1 MSAANIPPFSNMTPN
16 AKVLSGSTGAKL
28 YKNTTDKKWVI
39 KKSEKGEGGFP
50 QVQSESVANDI
61 YQALGIPVPRHFLD
75 IPNQALILEYIDG
88 KSLADATPAERTKAK
103 KELQKGFI
111 VDALLANWDVIGL
124 LEDNI
129 LLPADGSSAVRIDN
143 GGSLTFRAQ
152 GGPKYFGKTVSEID
166 KMRNPSIAPRAAAI
180 FGDLTDTDINE
191 QIKTIIVPNYE
202 LILSFTPKELK
213 EIMRGRMD
221 YLIGK
226 MVWVNEEPFKNT
238 VEETSTPEY
247 IPEVQKALIKFFR
260 SGWLKNFK
268 NENKGAGNSDERLLA
283 FLNKTLKD
291 NHAIISGG
299 FILKAIGTFVDEK
312 SVDIDIYVPTA
323 YTAVFRG
330 IMSKLFDETSH
341 VTHFASPTGFFNKNG
356 IVSVTKYKREIDADH
371 YAEMD
376 IVEVKGDRTPK
387 DVVQNF
393 DLTFCENWYDGENV
407 YMTYP
412 EHVKTK
418 KGFLE
423 NHYLKLLFEG
433 SQVLINRMKKYIR
446 RGFRVSIHNPVT
458 KKDKNVTKNIL
469 TNTFFQKITDN
480 ANTENTIVAAVK
492 ADTDAVKAEVDAV
505 KAKAAADA
513 LKAEADALKAEAAAL
528 KAVKAVKA
536 SPLPESHQ
544 NFYNHMTK
552 GKTLAQK
559 EALKKYV
566 KAKHEDADE
575 PTIKGLLNAY
585 LGVTPASKTPLSAI
599 FGVTNAEAYKE
610 AKLVYDKAKSAY
622 DEALSVK
629 SNNHKSYDI
638 ILLQR
643 DLKKIMNTKKAAMNT
658 IQEEFNSH
666 TIPISAPS
674 PTNKTILSQISNT
687 LVKPTI
693 YSNIQIH
700 TKVESAVNANTNANT
715 AEKNAKAKAKEN
727 ANWKDYIAKKNAK
740 GERINLNEFFSE
752 HPEYKISYNTPLKPT
767 ENSNNITKLSLIPNT
782 PASNFSSNISRLTL
796 VDIKAIE
803 NYTGNGYDTVNRFL
817 YTNLR
822 CHPDK
827 TSVIY
832 KWIQDKFPLN
842 NEESVIDYNNRV
854 IYYYFVNL
862 FNALGKIKGITDK
875 PVKVYRGTRTWYLEE
890 NTDRFYY
897 INSFS
902 STSIT
907 SSVALSF
914 GSSYIYSNST
924 YEQKIYVFYLHPNCS
939 FLDVEQISFHKR
951 ENEILLNPYHRYKF
965 VKQTESADGKIIY
978 KHLVVLPID
987 IDIPTTYDTFMPWKN
1002 RIVDKT
1008 IILKNGKA
1016 VPPPV
1021 PLPAVPVS
1029 PSVSLPVPSSV
1040 PSPVPLPALETA
1052 AITKGGRVIST
1063 VPGMLRHRTLKNT
1076 KVRGKTIKNRT
1087 LEKGRARTNKKLNSR
1102 QTPKKAKQN
1111 IRRRT
1116 LKMESDKVNT
1126 SKKLLLS
1133 EAPKKNVVDEN
1144 TIRRFT
1150 DPLPSFPGK
1159 VPTKAEMEVI
1169 EKMMAFFKNDK
1180 E

>member
-1 MSAANIPPFSNMTPN
+1 
-16 AKVLSGSTGAKL
+16 
-28 YKNTTDKKWVI
+28 
-39 KKSEKGEGGFP
+39 
-50 QVQSESVANDI
+50 
-61 YQALGIPVPRHFLD
+61 
-75 IPNQALILEYIDG
+75 
-88 KSLADATPAERTKAK
+88 
-103 KELQKGFI
+103 
-111 VDALLANWDVIGL
+111 
-124 LEDNI
+124 
-129 LLPADGSSAVRIDN
+129 
-143 GGSLTFRAQ
+143 
-152 GGPKYFGKTVSEID
+152 
-166 KMRNPSIAPRAAAI
+166 
-180 FGDLTDTDINE
+180 
-191 QIKTIIVPNYE
+191 
-202 LILSFTPKELK
+202 
-213 EIMRGRMD
+213 
-221 YLIGK
+221 
-226 MVWVNEEPFKNT
+226 
-238 VEETSTPEY
+238 
-247 IPEVQKALIKFFR
+247 
-260 SGWLKNFK
+260 
-268 NENKGAGNSDERLLA
+268 
-283 FLNKTLKD
+283 
-291 NHAIISGG
+291 
-299 FILKAIGTFVDEK
+299 
-312 SVDIDIYVPTA
+312 
-323 YTAVFRG
+323 
-330 IMSKLFDETSH
+330 
-341 VTHFASPTGFFNKNG
+341 
-356 IVSVTKYKREIDADH
+356 
-371 YAEMD
+371 
-376 IVEVKGDRTPK
+376 
-387 DVVQNF
+387 
-393 DLTFCENWYDGENV
+393 
-407 YMTYP
+407 
-412 EHVKTK
+412 
-418 KGFLE
+418 
-423 NHYLKLLFEG
+423 
-433 SQVLINRMKKYIR
+433 
-446 RGFRVSIHNPVT
+446 
-458 KKDKNVTKNIL
+458 
-469 TNTFFQKITDN
+469 
-480 ANTENTIVAAVK
+480 
-492 ADTDAVKAEVDAV
+492 
-505 KAKAAADA
+505 
-513 LKAEADALKAEAAAL
+513 
-528 KAVKAVKA
+528 
-536 SPLPESHQ
+536 
-544 NFYNHMTK
+544 MTK

-700 TKVESAVNANTNANT
+700 TKVESAVNANTNANA
-715 AEKNAKAKAKEN
+715 AETNAKAKAKEN

-1016 VPPPV
+1016 EPPPV
-1021 PLPAVPVS
+1021 SLPVVPVS

-1040 PSPVPLPALETA
+1040 PSPVPLPALSVVKAA
-1052 AITKGGRVIST
+1052 AITEGGRVIST

>member
-1 MSAANIPPFSNMTPN
+1 MIREMSAANIPPFSNMTPN

-39 KKSEKGEGGFP
+39 KKSEKGKGGFP
-50 QVQSESVANDI
+50 QVQSESIVDDI

-75 IPNQALILEYIDG
+75 IANKALILEYING
-88 KSLADATPAERTKAK
+88 KSLADATIAERTKAK

-152 GGPKYFGKTVSEID
+152 GGSKNFGKTVTEIV
-166 KMRNPSIAPRAAAI
+166 KMRDPSIAPRAAAI

-191 QIKTIIVPNYE
+191 QIETIIVPNYE

-299 FILKAIGTFVDEK
+299 FLLKAIGTFVDEK

-323 YTAVFRG
+323 HTAVFRG

-341 VTHFASPTGFFNKNG
+341 VTHLASPTGFLNKNG

-446 RGFRVSIHNPVT
+446 RGFRVSINNPVT
-458 KKDKNVTKNIL
+458 KKGKNVTKNIL

-492 ADTDAVKAEVDAV
+492 AEAVKAEAV
-505 KAKAAADA
+505 KAEAV
-513 LKAEADALKAEAAAL
+513 KAE
-528 KAVKAVKA
+528 AVKAVKA
-536 SPLPESHQ
+536 VNTVNANTLPKSYQ
-544 NFYNHMTK
+544 DFYNHMTK
-552 GKTLAQK
+552 GKTPAQK
-559 EALKKYV
+559 EALKKYF
-566 KAKHEDADE
+566 KAKYGDDDE
-575 PTIKGLLNAY
+575 PTIKGFLNTY
-585 LGVTPASKTPLSAI
+585 LGVTPTSITPGSVSSI
-599 FGVTNAEAYKE
+599 FGVTNADAYKE

-629 SNNHKSYDI
+629 SNNHNSQDI

-643 DLKKIMNTKKAAMNT
+643 DLKKIMNTKKAIMNT
-658 IQEEFNSH
+658 IQKEFNSH

-700 TKVESAVNANTNANT
+700 TKVESAVNANTNANAVET
-715 AEKNAKAKAKEN
+715 NAKAKAKEN
-727 ANWKDYIAKKNAK
+727 ANWKDYVAKTHAK
-740 GERINLNEFFSE
+740 GERINLNEFFSK

-767 ENSNNITKLSLIPNT
+767 KNSNNITKLSLIANT
-782 PASNFSSNISRLTL
+782 PASNFSSNISKLTL

-803 NYTGNGYDTVNRFL
+803 NYTGNGYDAVNRFL
-817 YTNLR
+817 YTNLL

-842 NEESVIDYNNRV
+842 NEESVIVYNNRV
-854 IYYYFVNL
+854 VYYYFVNL

-875 PVKVYRGTRTWYLEE
+875 PVKVYRGTKTWYLEE

-914 GSSYIYSNST
+914 GSSYNVSNST
-924 YEQKIYVFYLHPNCS
+924 YKQKIYVFYLHPNCS
-939 FLDVEQISFHKR
+939 FLDVKPISFHKL

-1029 PSVSLPVPSSV
+1029 PPVSL
-1040 PSPVPLPALETA
+1040 PVPLPALEAA
-1052 AITKGGRVIST
+1052 AITEGGRVIST
-1063 VPGMLRHRTLKNT
+1063 VPGMLRHRTFKNT

-1087 LEKGRARTNKKLNSR
+1087 LEKGRARTNKKLNSH
-1102 QTPKKAKQN
+1102 QTPKKAKQQLQ
-1111 IRRRT
+1111 RRT

-1133 EAPKKNVVDEN
+1133 EAPKKNVADEN